1 MPMRAK
7 DIMSKDPRTVTPEAA
22 VREAA
27 RLMKEEDVGVIPVV
41 ESGGTKRLVG
51 MLTDR
56 DIAIRVVAE
65 GKSGDQVR
73 VSEVMT
79 ANPRAVKEEDNVD
92 TILDLMSSEKVR
104 RVPIVDDRGT
114 LRGIVSQADVARANV
129 DDKKVER
136 TVEKISTP
144 GGRHSH

>member
-1 MPMRAK
+1 MAMRAK
-7 DIMSKDPRTVTPEAA
+7 DIMSKDPRTVTPETA

-79 ANPRAVKEEDNVD
+79 ANPRTVKEEDNVD
-92 TILDLMSSEKVR
+92 KILDLMSSEKVR

-114 LRGIVSQADVARANV
+114 LRGIISQADMARANV

>member
-1 MPMRAK
+1 MPMKAK

-27 RLMKEEDVGVIPVV
+27 RLMKDEDVGVIPVV
-41 ESGGTKRLVG
+41 ESGGSQRLVG

-56 DIAIRVVAE
+56 DIAVRVVAE
-65 GKSGDQVR
+65 GRSGDQVR

-79 ANPRAVKEEDNVD
+79 ANPRAVKEEENVD
-92 TILDLMSSEKVR
+92 AVMNLMSSEKVR

-114 LRGIVSQADVARANV
+114 LRGIVSQADIARANV
-129 DDKKVER
+129 DGKKVER
-136 TVEKISTP
+136 TVEKISSP
-144 GGRHSH
+144 GGRHSQ